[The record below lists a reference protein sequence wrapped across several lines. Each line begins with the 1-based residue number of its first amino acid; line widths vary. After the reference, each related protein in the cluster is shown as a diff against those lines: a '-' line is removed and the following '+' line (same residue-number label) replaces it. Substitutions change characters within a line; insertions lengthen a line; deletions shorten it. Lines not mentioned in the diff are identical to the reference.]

1 VVDAMDPYTSTAVAQ
16 LARDKELRGEC
27 AKAFEHY
34 KRGNLTRG
42 TELLE
47 KLLARH
53 PAHPLLH
60 YAYTR
65 VAHMLL
71 LEHRQPAGIA
81 KQFEECND
89 RLTAAAEACPHSL
102 LPRLI
107 VAQVCYDSPVPYD
120 DMDGILLRQ
129 IAAAAAVKPLNA
141 ADFEYAKAIAMFDD
155 EVFELALLPDVRECA
170 DPAAYRREA
179 LACLAKLPAMITDR
193 YRQAESL
200 AKNTPGQSG
209 TDHFI
214 VLRDAEHAAEA
225 ARRVLSVEAAQ
236 ALAAVHRV
244 MAGKGAA
251 HDLQE
256 AAVGWRESADQ
267 GDARAQLLIGAL
279 LARGGGGVKRNQ
291 PLGKCYLELSA
302 AAGNEAAVTLLKE
315 LRKCMGCGEL
325 DVHHMICSQC
335 RDARYCVDDCQL
347 RHWQCPTHPHK
358 PHCLRRREAAEADSA
373 AGSGAPGGSSELTA
387 AAPPD
392 PVTAAPPNPVIA
404 AEAVR
409 VAGNDL
415 FREQKYAE
423 VRPGVK
429 QALRYVVQSSLPHF
443 QCNRI
448 GGNARTHVLNT
459 GSSLRYNDSST
470 V

>member
-1 VVDAMDPYTSTAVAQ
+1 MDPSTSAAARQ
-16 LARDKELRGEC
+16 AARDEEVRGEC
-27 AKAFEHY
+27 AKAFEHCNT
-34 KRGNLTRG
+34 GDLTRG
-42 TELLE
+42 SDLK
-47 KLLARH
+47 KLLARY

-60 YAYTR
+60 VAYMR
-65 VAHMLL
+65 IAHMLL
-71 LEHRQPAGIA
+71 LERRQLAGIM
-81 KQFEECND
+81 QQMDDCID
-89 RLTAAAEACPHSL
+89 RAEAALKACPHSL
-102 LPRLI
+102 LARLLFAQAYPDVPVHLD
-107 VAQVCYDSPVPYD
+107 VA
-120 DMDGILLRQ
+120 LATLRTFTT
-129 IAAAAAVKPLNA
+129 AAAKQPLNV
-141 ADFEYAKAIAMFDD
+141 ADLQHATAIATFD
-155 EVFELALLPDVRECA
+155 EGVFTLALLPDVRECA